1 MTIPGPRSL
10 LLLKLVR
17 QTVSLLLHQVAI
29 AAMMQTAAEKL
40 GYKSTKDCLLGE
52 YDYKH
57 YCTPKW
63 PYGKG
68 VKASLPPFFGLK
80 EKMPI
85 LLGMLMVRLNPETVS
100 AGDPRNAFANCRGI
114 FLVGCSCLES

>member
-1 MTIPGPRSL
+1 M
-10 LLLKLVR
+10 
-17 QTVSLLLHQVAI
+17 
-29 AAMMQTAAEKL
+29 AAMMENAAGKL
-40 GYKSTKDCLLGE
+40 GFKSTRDCLLGE

-85 LLGMLMVRLNPETVS
+85 LLGMLMVRQSPQGQMLCWLLI
-100 AGDPRNAFANCRGI
+100 R
-114 FLVGCSCLES
+114 LCSRPSQCLHMIAPDHSK